1 MEPTCITFDNG
12 IRLVYLHKPS
22 AVAHIGFFFR
32 AGSRFEKEHQT
43 GLAHFLE
50 HCVFK
55 GTKKR
60 SGIQTISRL
69 DEVGGELNAYTAK
82 EELCL
87 HASFP
92 KEHTARAI
100 ELLSDISVNPIFSL
114 NEVKK
119 EKEIVFDEIN
129 SYLDSPFDKIFDD
142 FEEEFFKGHSLGNN
156 ILGKKEELAKFT
168 QKDLNEFVQA
178 YFSKENLVVSFVG
191 DIPLQSIEKHLKKHI
206 KDMPAKGTDI
216 QINPFSGYQPFNIVR
231 KESNYQAHLVIGGM
245 APNYFNV
252 QRTAMAMLM
261 NMLGGPAMNATLN
274 ISLRERHVLAYSI
287 EATYVPYADV
297 GFWQIYVGCE
307 SKNIKKSIRL
317 IHKELLRIQNKKISE
332 AKLTRLKQQFK
343 GQLALSM
350 DVNSGLMHS
359 LGKSLLAFGQIDTIE
374 DMHKSI
380 DKISADDIQ
389 VLAQKYMQTSKISS
403 LIFDLK
409 D

>member
-1 MEPTCITFDNG
+1 MEPTCITFDSG
-12 IRLVYLHKPS
+12 LRLVYLQKPS
-22 AVAHIGFFFR
+22 SVAHLGFFFR
-32 AGSRFEKEHQT
+32 AGSRFEKENQT

-92 KEHTARAI
+92 KQHLARAI
-100 ELLSDISVNPIFSL
+100 ELLSDISVNPTFSKR
-114 NEVKK
+114 EVQK
-119 EKEIVFDEIN
+119 EKEIVIDEIN
-129 SYLDSPFDKIFDD
+129 SYLDSPSDKIFDD
-142 FEEEFFKGHSLGNN
+142 FEEEFFKGHALGNN
-156 ILGKKEELAKFT
+156 ILGKREDLKKLS
-168 QKDLNEFVQA
+168 QKDLHEFVQS

-191 DIPLQSIEKHLKKHI
+191 DIPIESLERYLNKYMENMPNKGVAI
-206 KDMPAKGTDI
+206 K
-216 QINPFSGYQPFNIVR
+216 INPFSGYEPFNIVR
-231 KESNYQAHLVIGGM
+231 KESNYQAHLILGGM
-245 APNYFNV
+245 APNYFDEK
-252 QRTAMAMLM
+252 RTAMAMLM

-287 EATYVPYADV
+287 EAAYVPYADV

-307 SKNIKKSIRL
+307 SKNINKSIKL
-317 IHKELLRIQNKKISE
+317 IHKELTSLQNKQISE
-332 AKLTRLKQQFK
+332 AKLKRLKQQFK

-350 DVNSGLMHS
+350 DVNSGMMHS
-359 LGKSLLAFGQIDTIE
+359 LGKSLLAFGQIDTLE
-374 DMHKSI
+374 DIHKSI
-380 DKISADDIQ
+380 DAILAEDIQALAQNCMKISE
-389 VLAQKYMQTSKISS
+389 ISS

>member
-1 MEPTCITFDNG
+1 LEPTCITFDNG

>member
-1 MEPTCITFDNG
+1 MEPTCITFDSG
-12 IRLVYLHKPS
+12 LRLVYLHKPS
-22 AVAHIGFFFR
+22 SVAHLGFFFR
-32 AGSRFEKEHQT
+32 AGSRFEKENQT

-92 KEHTARAI
+92 KQHLARAI
-100 ELLSDISVNPIFSL
+100 ELLSDISVNPTFSKR
-114 NEVKK
+114 EVQK
-119 EKEIVFDEIN
+119 EKEIVIDEIN
-129 SYLDSPFDKIFDD
+129 SYLDSPSDKIFDD
-142 FEEEFFKGHSLGNN
+142 FEEEFFKGHALGNN
-156 ILGKKEELAKFT
+156 ILGKREDLKKLS
-168 QKDLNEFVQA
+168 QKDLHEFVQS

-191 DIPLQSIEKHLKKHI
+191 DLPIESLERYLNKYMENMPNKGVAI
-206 KDMPAKGTDI
+206 K
-216 QINPFSGYQPFNIVR
+216 INPFSGYEPFNIVR
-231 KESNYQAHLVIGGM
+231 KESNYQAHLILGGM
-245 APNYFNV
+245 APNYFDEK
-252 QRTAMAMLM
+252 RTAMAMLM

-287 EATYVPYADV
+287 EAAYVPYADV

-307 SKNIKKSIRL
+307 SKNINKSIKL
-317 IHKELLRIQNKKISE
+317 IHKELTSLQNKQISE
-332 AKLTRLKQQFK
+332 AKLKRLKQQFK

-350 DVNSGLMHS
+350 DVNSGMMHS
-359 LGKSLLAFGQIDTIE
+359 LGKSLLAFGQIDTLE
-374 DMHKSI
+374 DIHRSI
-380 DKISADDIQ
+380 DAILAEDIQALAQNCMKISE
-389 VLAQKYMQTSKISS
+389 ISS

>member
-1 MEPTCITFDNG
+1 
-12 IRLVYLHKPS
+12 
-22 AVAHIGFFFR
+22 
-32 AGSRFEKEHQT
+32 
-43 GLAHFLE
+43 
-50 HCVFK
+50 
-55 GTKKR
+55 
-60 SGIQTISRL
+60 
-69 DEVGGELNAYTAK
+69 
-82 EELCL
+82 
-87 HASFP
+87 
-92 KEHTARAI
+92 
-100 ELLSDISVNPIFSL
+100 
-114 NEVKK
+114 
-119 EKEIVFDEIN
+119 
-129 SYLDSPFDKIFDD
+129 
-142 FEEEFFKGHSLGNN
+142 
-156 ILGKKEELAKFT
+156 
-168 QKDLNEFVQA
+168 
-178 YFSKENLVVSFVG
+178 
-191 DIPLQSIEKHLKKHI
+191 
-206 KDMPAKGTDI
+206 MPAKGADI
-216 QINPFSGYQPFNIVR
+216 QINPFSGYQPFNIIR
-231 KESNYQAHLVIGGM
+231 KESNYQAHVVLGGM
-245 APNYFNV
+245 APNYFDV

-317 IHKELLRIQNKKISE
+317 IHKELLRIQNKKISK

-389 VLAQKYMQTSKISS
+389 VLAQKYMQASEISS

>member
-1 MEPTCITFDNG
+1 MEPNCITFENG
-12 IRLVYLHKPS
+12 IRLVYHHKPS

-100 ELLSDISVNPIFSL
+100 ELLSDISVNPTFSR

-119 EKEIVFDEIN
+119 EKEIVIDEIN

-168 QKDLNEFVQA
+168 QKDLNEFVTA
-178 YFSKENLVVSFVG
+178 YFSKENLVV
-191 DIPLQSIEKHLKKHI
+191 
-206 KDMPAKGTDI
+206 
-216 QINPFSGYQPFNIVR
+216 
-231 KESNYQAHLVIGGM
+231 
-245 APNYFNV
+245 
-252 QRTAMAMLM
+252 
-261 NMLGGPAMNATLN
+261 
-274 ISLRERHVLAYSI
+274 
-287 EATYVPYADV
+287 
-297 GFWQIYVGCE
+297 
-307 SKNIKKSIRL
+307 
-317 IHKELLRIQNKKISE
+317 
-332 AKLTRLKQQFK
+332 
-343 GQLALSM
+343 
-350 DVNSGLMHS
+350 
-359 LGKSLLAFGQIDTIE
+359 
-374 DMHKSI
+374 
-380 DKISADDIQ
+380 
-389 VLAQKYMQTSKISS
+389 
-403 LIFDLK
+403 
-409 D
+409 

>member
-1 MEPTCITFDNG
+1 M
-12 IRLVYLHKPS
+12 YLHKPS
-22 AVAHIGFFFR
+22 SVAHLGFFFR
-32 AGSRFEKEHQT
+32 AGSRFEKENQT

-92 KEHTARAI
+92 KQHLARAI
-100 ELLSDISVNPIFSL
+100 ELLSDISVNPTFSKR
-114 NEVKK
+114 EVQK
-119 EKEIVFDEIN
+119 EKEIVIDEIN
-129 SYLDSPFDKIFDD
+129 SYLDSPSDKIFDD
-142 FEEEFFKGHSLGNN
+142 FEEEFFKGHALGNN
-156 ILGKKEELAKFT
+156 ILGKREDLKKLS
-168 QKDLNEFVQA
+168 QKDLQEFVQS

-191 DIPLQSIEKHLKKHI
+191 DIPIESLERYLNKYMENMPNKGVAI
-206 KDMPAKGTDI
+206 K
-216 QINPFSGYQPFNIVR
+216 INPYSGYEPFNIVR
-231 KESNYQAHLVIGGM
+231 KESNYQAHLILGGM
-245 APNYFNV
+245 APNYFDEK
-252 QRTAMAMLM
+252 RTAMAMLM

-287 EATYVPYADV
+287 EAAYVPYADV

-307 SKNIKKSIRL
+307 SKNINKSIKL
-317 IHKELLRIQNKKISE
+317 IHKELTRLQNKQISV
-332 AKLTRLKQQFK
+332 AKLKRLKQQFK

-350 DVNSGLMHS
+350 DVNSGMMHS
-359 LGKSLLAFGQIDTIE
+359 LGKSLLAFGQIDTLE
-374 DMHKSI
+374 DIHRSI
-380 DKISADDIQ
+380 DAILAEDIQGLAQNYMKISE
-389 VLAQKYMQTSKISS
+389 ISS

>member
-1 MEPTCITFDNG
+1 MEPTCITFDSG
-12 IRLVYLHKPS
+12 LRLVYLHKPS
-22 AVAHIGFFFR
+22 SVAHLGFFFR
-32 AGSRFEKEHQT
+32 AGSRFEKENQT

-92 KEHTARAI
+92 KQHLARAI
-100 ELLSDISVNPIFSL
+100 ELLSDISVNPTFSKR
-114 NEVKK
+114 EVQK
-119 EKEIVFDEIN
+119 EKEIVIDEIN
-129 SYLDSPFDKIFDD
+129 SYLDSPSDKIFDD
-142 FEEEFFKGHSLGNN
+142 FEEEFFKGHALGNN
-156 ILGKKEELAKFT
+156 ILGKREDLKKLS
-168 QKDLNEFVQA
+168 QKDLHEFVQS

-191 DIPLQSIEKHLKKHI
+191 DLPIEYLERYLNKYMENMPNKGVAI
-206 KDMPAKGTDI
+206 K
-216 QINPFSGYQPFNIVR
+216 INPFSGYEPFNIVR
-231 KESNYQAHLVIGGM
+231 KESNYQAHLILGGM
-245 APNYFNV
+245 APNYFDEK
-252 QRTAMAMLM
+252 RTAMAMLM

-287 EATYVPYADV
+287 EAAYVPYADV

-307 SKNIKKSIRL
+307 SKNINKSIKL
-317 IHKELLRIQNKKISE
+317 IHKELTRLQNKQISE
-332 AKLTRLKQQFK
+332 AKLKRLKQQFK

-350 DVNSGLMHS
+350 DVNSGMMHS
-359 LGKSLLAFGQIDTIE
+359 LGKSLLAFGQIDTLE
-374 DMHKSI
+374 DIHRSI
-380 DKISADDIQ
+380 DAILAEDIQGLAQNCMKISE
-389 VLAQKYMQTSKISS
+389 ISS

>member
-1 MEPTCITFDNG
+1 MEPNCITFENG

-69 DEVGGELNAYTAK
+69 DDVGGELNAYTAK

-100 ELLSDISVNPIFSL
+100 ELLSDISVNPTFSR

-119 EKEIVFDEIN
+119 EKEIVIDEIN

-168 QKDLNEFVQA
+168 QKDLNEFVTA

-191 DIPLQSIEKHLKKHI
+191 DIPLKSIEKHLKKHI
-206 KDMPAKGTDI
+206 KDMPAKGADI
-216 QINPFSGYQPFNIVR
+216 QINPFSGYQPFNIIR
-231 KESNYQAHLVIGGM
+231 KESNYQAHVVLGGM
-245 APNYFNV
+245 APNYFDV

-317 IHKELLRIQNKKISE
+317 IHKELLRIQNKKISK

-380 DKISADDIQ
+380 DKITADDIQ
-389 VLAQKYMQTSKISS
+389 VLAHKYMQTSEISS

>member
-1 MEPTCITFDNG
+1 MEPTCITFDSG
-12 IRLVYLHKPS
+12 LRLVYLHKPS
-22 AVAHIGFFFR
+22 SVAHLGFFFR
-32 AGSRFEKEHQT
+32 AGSRFEKENQT

-92 KEHTARAI
+92 KQHLARAI
-100 ELLSDISVNPIFSL
+100 ELLSDISVNPTFSKR
-114 NEVKK
+114 EVQK
-119 EKEIVFDEIN
+119 EKEIVIDEIN
-129 SYLDSPFDKIFDD
+129 SYLDSPSDKIFDD
-142 FEEEFFKGHSLGNN
+142 FEEEFFKGHALGNN
-156 ILGKKEELAKFT
+156 ILGKREDLKKLS
-168 QKDLNEFVQA
+168 QKDLHEFVQS

-191 DIPLQSIEKHLKKHI
+191 DIPIESLERYLNKYMENMPNKGVAI
-206 KDMPAKGTDI
+206 K
-216 QINPFSGYQPFNIVR
+216 INPYSGYEPFNIVR
-231 KESNYQAHLVIGGM
+231 KESNYQAHLILGGM
-245 APNYFNV
+245 APNYFDEK
-252 QRTAMAMLM
+252 RTAMAMLM

-287 EATYVPYADV
+287 EAAYVPYADV

-307 SKNIKKSIRL
+307 SKNINKSIKL
-317 IHKELLRIQNKKISE
+317 IHKELTRLQNKQISV
-332 AKLTRLKQQFK
+332 AKLKRLKQQFK

-359 LGKSLLAFGQIDTIE
+359 LGKSLLAFGQIDTLE
-374 DMHKSI
+374 DIHKSI
-380 DKISADDIQ
+380 DAILAEDIQALAQNCMKISE
-389 VLAQKYMQTSKISS
+389 ISS

>member
-1 MEPTCITFDNG
+1 MEPTCITFDSG
-12 IRLVYLHKPS
+12 LRLVYLHKPS
-22 AVAHIGFFFR
+22 SVAHLGFFFR
-32 AGSRFEKEHQT
+32 AGSRFEKENQT

-92 KEHTARAI
+92 KQHLARAI
-100 ELLSDISVNPIFSL
+100 ELLSDISVNPTFSKR
-114 NEVKK
+114 EVQK
-119 EKEIVFDEIN
+119 EKEIVIDEIN
-129 SYLDSPFDKIFDD
+129 SYLDSPSDKIFDD
-142 FEEEFFKGHSLGNN
+142 FEEEFFKGHALGNN
-156 ILGKKEELAKFT
+156 ILGKREDLKKLS
-168 QKDLNEFVQA
+168 QKDLHEFVQS

-191 DIPLQSIEKHLKKHI
+191 DIPIESLERYLNKYMENMPNKGVAI
-206 KDMPAKGTDI
+206 K
-216 QINPFSGYQPFNIVR
+216 INPYSGYEPFNIVR
-231 KESNYQAHLVIGGM
+231 KESNYQAHLILGGM
-245 APNYFNV
+245 APNYFDEK
-252 QRTAMAMLM
+252 RTAMAMLM

-287 EATYVPYADV
+287 EAAYVPYADV

-307 SKNIKKSIRL
+307 SKNINKSIKL
-317 IHKELLRIQNKKISE
+317 IHKELTRLQNKQISV
-332 AKLTRLKQQFK
+332 AKLKRLKQQFK

-359 LGKSLLAFGQIDTIE
+359 LGKSLLAFGQIDTLE
-374 DMHKSI
+374 DIHKSI
-380 DKISADDIQ
+380 DAILAKDIQALAQNCMKISE
-389 VLAQKYMQTSKISS
+389 ISS

>member
-1 MEPTCITFDNG
+1 MEPNCITFENG

-22 AVAHIGFFFR
+22 SVAHIGFFFR

-380 DKISADDIQ
+380 DKITADDIQ
-389 VLAQKYMQTSKISS
+389 VLAHKYMQTSEISS

>member
-1 MEPTCITFDNG
+1 MEPTCITFDSG
-12 IRLVYLHKPS
+12 LRLVYLQKPS
-22 AVAHIGFFFR
+22 SVAHLGFFFR
-32 AGSRFEKEHQT
+32 AGSRFEKENQT

-92 KEHTARAI
+92 KQHLARAI
-100 ELLSDISVNPIFSL
+100 ELLSDISVNPTFSKR
-114 NEVKK
+114 EVQK
-119 EKEIVFDEIN
+119 EKEIVIDEIN
-129 SYLDSPFDKIFDD
+129 SYLDSPSDKIFDD
-142 FEEEFFKGHSLGNN
+142 FEEEFFKGHALGNN
-156 ILGKKEELAKFT
+156 ILGKREDLKKLS
-168 QKDLNEFVQA
+168 QKDLHEFVQS

-191 DIPLQSIEKHLKKHI
+191 DIPIESLERYLNKYMENMPNKGVAI
-206 KDMPAKGTDI
+206 K
-216 QINPFSGYQPFNIVR
+216 INPYSGYEPFNIVR
-231 KESNYQAHLVIGGM
+231 KESNYQAHLILGGM
-245 APNYFNV
+245 APNYFDEK
-252 QRTAMAMLM
+252 RTAMAMLM

-287 EATYVPYADV
+287 EAAYVPYADV

-307 SKNIKKSIRL
+307 SKNINKSIKL
-317 IHKELLRIQNKKISE
+317 IHKELTSLQNKQISE
-332 AKLTRLKQQFK
+332 AKLKRLKQQFK

-350 DVNSGLMHS
+350 DVNSGMMHS
-359 LGKSLLAFGQIDTIE
+359 LGKSLLAFGQIDTLE
-374 DMHKSI
+374 DIHKSI
-380 DKISADDIQ
+380 DAILAEDIQALAQNCMKISE
-389 VLAQKYMQTSKISS
+389 ISS

>member
-1 MEPTCITFDNG
+1 MEPTCITFDSG
-12 IRLVYLHKPS
+12 LRLVYLHKPS
-22 AVAHIGFFFR
+22 SVAHLGFFFR
-32 AGSRFEKEHQT
+32 AGSRFEKENQT

-92 KEHTARAI
+92 KQHLARAI
-100 ELLSDISVNPIFSL
+100 ELLSDISVNPTFSKR
-114 NEVKK
+114 EVQK
-119 EKEIVFDEIN
+119 EKEIVIDEIN
-129 SYLDSPFDKIFDD
+129 SYLDSPSDKIFDD
-142 FEEEFFKGHSLGNN
+142 FEEEFFKGHALGNN
-156 ILGKKEELAKFT
+156 ILGKREDLKKLS
-168 QKDLNEFVQA
+168 QKDLQEFVQS

-191 DIPLQSIEKHLKKHI
+191 DIPIESLERYLNKYMENMPNKGVAI
-206 KDMPAKGTDI
+206 K
-216 QINPFSGYQPFNIVR
+216 INPYSGYEPFNIVR
-231 KESNYQAHLVIGGM
+231 KESNYQAHLILGGM
-245 APNYFNV
+245 APNYFDEK
-252 QRTAMAMLM
+252 RTAMAMLM

-287 EATYVPYADV
+287 EAAYVPYADV

-307 SKNIKKSIRL
+307 SKNINKSIKL
-317 IHKELLRIQNKKISE
+317 IHKELTRLQNKQISV
-332 AKLTRLKQQFK
+332 AKLKRLKQQFK

-350 DVNSGLMHS
+350 DVNSGMMHS
-359 LGKSLLAFGQIDTIE
+359 LGKSLLAFGQIDTLE
-374 DMHKSI
+374 DIHRSI
-380 DKISADDIQ
+380 DAILAEDIQGLAQNYMKISE
-389 VLAQKYMQTSKISS
+389 ISS

>member
-1 MEPTCITFDNG
+1 MEPTCITFDSG
-12 IRLVYLHKPS
+12 LRLVYLHKPS
-22 AVAHIGFFFR
+22 SVAHLGFFFR
-32 AGSRFEKEHQT
+32 AGSRFEKENQT

-92 KEHTARAI
+92 KQHLARAI
-100 ELLSDISVNPIFSL
+100 ELLSDISVNPTFSKR
-114 NEVKK
+114 EVQK
-119 EKEIVFDEIN
+119 EKEIVIDEIN
-129 SYLDSPFDKIFDD
+129 SYLDSPSDKIFDD
-142 FEEEFFKGHSLGNN
+142 FEEEFFKGHALGNN
-156 ILGKKEELAKFT
+156 ILGKREDLKKLS
-168 QKDLNEFVQA
+168 QKDLHEFVQS

-191 DIPLQSIEKHLKKHI
+191 DIPIESLERYLNKYMENMPNKGVAI
-206 KDMPAKGTDI
+206 K
-216 QINPFSGYQPFNIVR
+216 INPYSGYEPFNIVR
-231 KESNYQAHLVIGGM
+231 KESNYQAHLILGGM
-245 APNYFNV
+245 APNYFDEK
-252 QRTAMAMLM
+252 RTAMAMLM

-287 EATYVPYADV
+287 EAAYVPYADV

-307 SKNIKKSIRL
+307 SKNINKSIKL
-317 IHKELLRIQNKKISE
+317 IHKELTRLQNKQISE
-332 AKLTRLKQQFK
+332 AKLKRLKQQFK

-350 DVNSGLMHS
+350 DVNSGMMHS
-359 LGKSLLAFGQIDTIE
+359 LGKSLLAFGQIDTLE
-374 DMHKSI
+374 DIHRSI
-380 DKISADDIQ
+380 DAILAEDIQGLAQNCMKISE
-389 VLAQKYMQTSKISS
+389 ISS

>member
-1 MEPTCITFDNG
+1 MEPNCITFENG

-22 AVAHIGFFFR
+22 SVAHIGFFFR

-100 ELLSDISVNPIFSL
+100 ELLSDISVNPTFSR

-119 EKEIVFDEIN
+119 EKEIVIDEIN

-168 QKDLNEFVQA
+168 QKDLNEFVTA

-191 DIPLQSIEKHLKKHI
+191 DIPLKSIEKHSKKHI
-206 KDMPAKGTDI
+206 KDMPAKGADI
-216 QINPFSGYQPFNIVR
+216 QINPFSGYKPLNIIR
-231 KESNYQAHLVIGGM
+231 KESNYQAHIVLGGM
-245 APNYFNV
+245 APNYFDV

-317 IHKELLRIQNKKISE
+317 IHKELLRIQNKKISK

-380 DKISADDIQ
+380 DKITADDIQ
-389 VLAQKYMQTSKISS
+389 VLAQKYMQTSEISS

>member
-1 MEPTCITFDNG
+1 LEPTCITFDSG
-12 IRLVYLHKPS
+12 LRLVYLHKPS
-22 AVAHIGFFFR
+22 SVAHLGFFFR
-32 AGSRFEKEHQT
+32 AGSRFEKENQT

-92 KEHTARAI
+92 KQHLARAI
-100 ELLSDISVNPIFSL
+100 ELLSDISVNPTFSKR
-114 NEVKK
+114 EVQK
-119 EKEIVFDEIN
+119 EKEIVIDEIN
-129 SYLDSPFDKIFDD
+129 SYLDSPSDKIFDD
-142 FEEEFFKGHSLGNN
+142 FEEEFFKGHALGNN
-156 ILGKKEELAKFT
+156 ILGKREDLKKLS
-168 QKDLNEFVQA
+168 QKDLHEFVQS

-191 DIPLQSIEKHLKKHI
+191 DLPIESLERYLNKYMENMPNKGVAI
-206 KDMPAKGTDI
+206 K
-216 QINPFSGYQPFNIVR
+216 INPFSGYEPFNIVR
-231 KESNYQAHLVIGGM
+231 KESNYQAHLILGGM
-245 APNYFNV
+245 APNYFDEK
-252 QRTAMAMLM
+252 RTAMAMLM

-287 EATYVPYADV
+287 EAAYVPYADV

-307 SKNIKKSIRL
+307 SKNINKSIKL
-317 IHKELLRIQNKKISE
+317 IHKELTRLQNKQISV
-332 AKLTRLKQQFK
+332 AKLKRLKQQFK

-359 LGKSLLAFGQIDTIE
+359 LGKSLLAFGQIDTLE
-374 DMHKSI
+374 DIHKSI
-380 DKISADDIQ
+380 DAILAEDIQALAQNCMKISE
-389 VLAQKYMQTSKISS
+389 ISS

>member
-1 MEPTCITFDNG
+1 MEPTCITFDSG
-12 IRLVYLHKPS
+12 LRLVYLHKPS
-22 AVAHIGFFFR
+22 SVAHLGFFFR
-32 AGSRFEKEHQT
+32 AGSRFEKENQT

-92 KEHTARAI
+92 KQHLARAI
-100 ELLSDISVNPIFSL
+100 ELLSDISVNPTFSKR
-114 NEVKK
+114 EVQK
-119 EKEIVFDEIN
+119 EKEIVIDEIN
-129 SYLDSPFDKIFDD
+129 SYLDSPSDKIFDD
-142 FEEEFFKGHSLGNN
+142 FEEEFFKGHALGNN
-156 ILGKKEELAKFT
+156 ILGKREDLKKLS
-168 QKDLNEFVQA
+168 QKDLHEFVQS

-191 DIPLQSIEKHLKKHI
+191 DIPIESLEKYLNKYMENMPNKGVAI
-206 KDMPAKGTDI
+206 K
-216 QINPFSGYQPFNIVR
+216 INPYSGYEPFNIVR
-231 KESNYQAHLVIGGM
+231 KESNYQAHLILGGM
-245 APNYFNV
+245 APNYFDEK
-252 QRTAMAMLM
+252 RTAMAMLM

-287 EATYVPYADV
+287 EAAYVPYADV

-307 SKNIKKSIRL
+307 SKNINKSIKL
-317 IHKELLRIQNKKISE
+317 IHKELMRLQNKQISL
-332 AKLTRLKQQFK
+332 AKLKRLKQQFK

-359 LGKSLLAFGQIDTIE
+359 LGKSLLAFGQIDTLE
-374 DMHKSI
+374 DIHKSI
-380 DKISADDIQ
+380 DAILAEDIQALAQNCMKISE
-389 VLAQKYMQTSKISS
+389 ISS

>member
-1 MEPTCITFDNG
+1 MEPTCITFDSG
-12 IRLVYLHKPS
+12 LRLVYLHKPS
-22 AVAHIGFFFR
+22 SVAHLGFFFR
-32 AGSRFEKEHQT
+32 AGSRFEKENQT

-92 KEHTARAI
+92 KQHLARAI
-100 ELLSDISVNPIFSL
+100 ELLSDISVNPTFSKR
-114 NEVKK
+114 EVQK
-119 EKEIVFDEIN
+119 EKEIVIDEIN
-129 SYLDSPFDKIFDD
+129 SYLDSPSDKIFDD
-142 FEEEFFKGHSLGNN
+142 FEEEFFKGHALGNN
-156 ILGKKEELAKFT
+156 ILGKREDLKKLS
-168 QKDLNEFVQA
+168 QKDLHEFVQS

-191 DIPLQSIEKHLKKHI
+191 DLPIESLERYLNKYMENMPNKGVAI
-206 KDMPAKGTDI
+206 K
-216 QINPFSGYQPFNIVR
+216 INPFSGYEPFNIVR
-231 KESNYQAHLVIGGM
+231 KESNYQAHLILGGM
-245 APNYFNV
+245 APNYFDEK
-252 QRTAMAMLM
+252 RTAMAMLM

-287 EATYVPYADV
+287 EAAYVPYADV

-307 SKNIKKSIRL
+307 SKNINKSIKL
-317 IHKELLRIQNKKISE
+317 IHKELTRLQNKQISV
-332 AKLTRLKQQFK
+332 AKLKRLKQQFK

-359 LGKSLLAFGQIDTIE
+359 LGKSLLAFGQIDTLE
-374 DMHKSI
+374 DIHKSI
-380 DKISADDIQ
+380 DAILAEDIQ
-389 VLAQKYMQTSKISS
+389 ALAQNCMEISEISS

>member
-1 MEPTCITFDNG
+1 MEPTCITFDSG
-12 IRLVYLHKPS
+12 LRLVYLHKPS
-22 AVAHIGFFFR
+22 SVAHLGFFFR
-32 AGSRFEKEHQT
+32 AGSRFEKENQT

-92 KEHTARAI
+92 KQHLARAI
-100 ELLSDISVNPIFSL
+100 ELLSDISVNPTFSKR
-114 NEVKK
+114 EVQK
-119 EKEIVFDEIN
+119 EKEIVIDEIN
-129 SYLDSPFDKIFDD
+129 SYLDSPSDKIFDD
-142 FEEEFFKGHSLGNN
+142 FEEEFFKGHALGNN
-156 ILGKKEELAKFT
+156 ILGKREDLKKLS
-168 QKDLNEFVQA
+168 QKDLHEFVQS

-191 DIPLQSIEKHLKKHI
+191 DISIESLERYLNKYMENMPNKGVAI
-206 KDMPAKGTDI
+206 K
-216 QINPFSGYQPFNIVR
+216 INPYSGYEPFNIVR
-231 KESNYQAHLVIGGM
+231 KESNYQAHLILGGM
-245 APNYFNV
+245 APNYFDEK
-252 QRTAMAMLM
+252 RTAMAMLM

-287 EATYVPYADV
+287 EAAYVPYADV

-307 SKNIKKSIRL
+307 SKNINKSIKL
-317 IHKELLRIQNKKISE
+317 IHKELTRLQNKQISE
-332 AKLTRLKQQFK
+332 AKLKRLKQQFK

-350 DVNSGLMHS
+350 DVNSGMMHS
-359 LGKSLLAFGQIDTIE
+359 LGKSLLAFGQIDTLE
-374 DMHKSI
+374 DIHRSI
-380 DKISADDIQ
+380 DAILAEDIQGLAQNCMKISE
-389 VLAQKYMQTSKISS
+389 ISS

>member
-1 MEPTCITFDNG
+1 MEPTCITFDSG
-12 IRLVYLHKPS
+12 LRLVYLHKPS
-22 AVAHIGFFFR
+22 SVAHLGFFFR
-32 AGSRFEKEHQT
+32 AGSRFEKENQT

-92 KEHTARAI
+92 KQHLARAI
-100 ELLSDISVNPIFSL
+100 ELLSDISVNPTFSKR
-114 NEVKK
+114 EVQK
-119 EKEIVFDEIN
+119 EKEIVIDEIN
-129 SYLDSPFDKIFDD
+129 SYLDSPSDKIFDD
-142 FEEEFFKGHSLGNN
+142 FEEEFFKGHALGNN
-156 ILGKKEELAKFT
+156 ILGKREDLKKLS
-168 QKDLNEFVQA
+168 QKDLHEFVKS

-191 DIPLQSIEKHLKKHI
+191 DLPIESLERYLNKYMENMPNKGVAI
-206 KDMPAKGTDI
+206 K
-216 QINPFSGYQPFNIVR
+216 INPYSGYEPFNIVR
-231 KESNYQAHLVIGGM
+231 KESNYQAHLILGGM
-245 APNYFNV
+245 APNYFDEK
-252 QRTAMAMLM
+252 RTAMAMLM

-287 EATYVPYADV
+287 EAAYVPYADV

-307 SKNIKKSIRL
+307 SKNINKSIKL
-317 IHKELLRIQNKKISE
+317 IHKELTRLQNKQISV
-332 AKLTRLKQQFK
+332 AKLKRLKQQFK

-359 LGKSLLAFGQIDTIE
+359 LGKSLLAFGQIDTLE
-374 DMHKSI
+374 DIHKSI
-380 DKISADDIQ
+380 DAILAEDIQALAQNCMKISE
-389 VLAQKYMQTSKISS
+389 ISS